1 MQRRVTLMLFHM
13 AVTIHSQI
21 ENSRAGFLL
30 AGGKSSRMGTGVD
43 KVFIDFK
50 GETLLKRALAAMREV
65 CSSVS
70 IVGDPNKFAGSESVV
85 QDIYAGCGPL
95 GGIHAALVQSSAE
108 FNLML
113 AVDMPFV
120 SSELLEYLFA
130 TAQRTADMIN
140 VPRAGGRLHPL
151 CAVYRRDFAAVAE
164 HALRAGNYKIDA
176 TFSKTSVHLIE
187 ENELTAAGFS
197 QRNFVNVNTPQD
209 RIAAEGNN
217 PG

>member
-1 MQRRVTLMLFHM
+1 
-13 AVTIHSQI
+13 
-21 ENSRAGFLL
+21 
-30 AGGKSSRMGTGVD
+30 
-43 KVFIDFK
+43 
-50 GETLLKRALAAMREV
+50 
-65 CSSVS
+65 
-70 IVGDPNKFAGSESVV
+70 
-85 QDIYAGCGPL
+85 
-95 GGIHAALVQSSAE
+95 
-108 FNLML
+108 LML

-151 CAVYRRDFAAVAE
+151 CAIYRRGFAMIAE
-164 HALRAGNYKIDA
+164 HALRSGNYKIDA
-176 TFSKTSVHLIE
+176 TFSKTSVNVIE

-209 RIAAEGNN
+209 RIAAEGDN